1 MCTAGI
7 NQTKYPKTKET
18 RGVNSLSELKNN
30 SKLQIWENRLIGSIL
45 RAVWMKTKVNTLLII
60 FYDENAMTVIAS
72 MNMLFV
78 VNVNFWIHVYRFVEI
93 LSNDRTFLM
102 YMVISKLLV
111 LLLNGWCWQSRS
123 EMNMVSGSHILIWC

>member
-30 SKLQIWENRLIGSIL
+30 SKLQIWENRLNRVYFKSSL
-45 RAVWMKTKVNTLLII
+45 NEDVSK
-60 FYDENAMTVIAS
+60 YENAMTVIAS

-78 VNVNFWIHVYRFVEI
+78 VNVNF
-93 LSNDRTFLM
+93 
-102 YMVISKLLV
+102 
-111 LLLNGWCWQSRS
+111 
-123 EMNMVSGSHILIWC
+123 